1 MEAVQPPVVER
12 FLVERLAASGGMGRV
27 YRARDADS
35 GEAVALKVLDA
46 RGAAG
51 TRSRALERF
60 AREARLLAQLRHPGI
75 VRFIAFGTTPR
86 GEPYLAMEWID
97 GETLAARLSRGPL
110 SLQETL
116 ALTTALASALATAH
130 AAGIVHRDIKPSNV
144 LLADGDVARAK
155 IIDFGIARF
164 APLASDVTRPG
175 GVLGTPGYMAPEQA
189 RALRDIDARAD
200 VYALGC
206 VVFRCVTGRL
216 PFEGDDAL
224 SVLAKILLERTPR
237 VREFAPGVSP
247 SLDDLVARML
257 AKEPAGRPADG
268 AVLVGELAALDIA
281 VDPAASRNVRPPALG
296 EAEQRFVSLVVVP
309 GGTAVRA
316 DTDEP
321 TLVEDTEGAPARI
334 ANVVGRFGCEIEW
347 LADGSLVAVLAG
359 YGSATDQAAQAARCA
374 LALRQVLP
382 REPIVLA
389 TGRAERAAGTGGAP
403 VGEVIDRAAKL
414 AQRARAGSVRPDSVL
429 VDEVTA
435 GLLDSRFD
443 VSGLELCAER
453 EPTDATRSLLGRPV
467 PCIGRD
473 HEVATLLSLIDACC
487 EERAPRAVLVTA
499 GAGVGKSRLRHELV
513 RQLRARGDD
522 VEVWTAR
529 GDPMSAGAPFGMVA
543 QVLRRALGLVEG
555 EPASARRR
563 KLRARVARH
572 VAPGDR
578 DRVVEF
584 LGELVGAPGA
594 EESVELRV
602 ARQDPMLMGD
612 QLRRAWET
620 FLAGACA
627 TRPVLVVLEDL
638 HWGDVPSVRFFDA
651 ALALERTSLAVLALA
666 RPEVHDVFPRLWS
679 ERAMQELRLA
689 PLGRRA
695 SETLVRHALG
705 DTVTQG
711 MVERIVERAAG
722 NAFYLEELVRAAQS
736 EGGDA
741 LPETVLAMVQ
751 ARLDRLEADER
762 RLLRGASVYGR
773 TFWRGGAAALL
784 GDGGEG
790 RDSADLRAVD
800 ATLDRLVA
808 RELVSRRASS
818 TFANEVEYAFRHEI
832 VREAA
837 YAMLTD
843 RDRRAGHALA
853 AAWLESRGEPSA
865 LVLAEHWER
874 GGDRARALVG
884 YERAAAQALE
894 GNDFDATVARAERGI
909 ACGAYGD
916 RLGRLRLLQAE
927 AQRWRGDLRASR
939 TAALEAFSLI
949 PTDRAAWFETAGLLG
964 LMSSALGDIGWV
976 ISLAERIAGI
986 GPAALSR
993 DAQSAYLVAA
1003 GRVASQLFYSGNGE
1017 LGSRLLAH
1025 VDAEL
1030 PRCHPDPTALAA
1042 LAFARGVR
1050 AVTSGDY
1057 SAALDGFREARVRY
1071 ESAGDVRSQAMVLG
1085 NIAYAHMLVGRY
1097 EEAAGLLASLEAVA
1111 RRMGLKHTIAG
1122 VQHNLGLA
1130 LARAGRIAEAREA
1143 ERAALD
1149 LLVAQGNARV
1159 AAGARAYLASIL
1171 AAQGELGAAER
1182 EALVAAETPHP
1193 SPSVRALTLA
1203 TLADVRL
1210 ARGRVRE
1217 ALEAAEQA
1225 AAILEPLVSDEN
1237 EILVRVTLARA
1248 LRACGEV
1255 ERARDAIRVTR
1266 ERLAARASCIGDP
1279 ELRASF
1285 LERVPEN
1292 AAARALAVELLDASS
1307 PSGRGGG

>member
-1 MEAVQPPVVER
+1 VQPPVDER
-12 FLVERLAASGGMGRV
+12 FVVERLAASGGMGRV

-35 GEAVALKVLDA
+35 GEPVAIKVLDA
-46 RGAAG
+46 RGAPG

-75 VRFIAFGTTPR
+75 VRFISFGTTPR

-97 GETLAARLSRGPL
+97 GETLAARLARGPL

-116 ALTTALASALATAH
+116 ALTSALTSALATAH

-206 VVFRCVTGRL
+206 VVFRCLTGRL

-237 VREFAPGVSP
+237 VREFAPAVSP

-257 AKEPAGRPADG
+257 AKEPAGRPTDG
-268 AVLVGELAALDIA
+268 AALIVELAALEIA
-281 VDPAASRNVRPPALG
+281 PDSAAARSVRPPALG
-296 EAEQRFVSLVVVP
+296 EAEQRFVCLVVVP

-321 TLVEDTEGAPARI
+321 TLVDDTEGAPARI
-334 ANVVGRFGCEIEW
+334 ASVVGRFGGEIEW
-347 LADGSLVAVLAG
+347 LADGSLVAILAG

-374 LALRQVLP
+374 LALRQALP

-389 TGRAERAAGTGGAP
+389 TGRAERVAGTGGAP

-414 AQRARAGSVRPDSVL
+414 AQTARGGSRRPDTVL
-429 VDEVTA
+429 IDEVTA
-435 GLLDSRFD
+435 GLLDSRFE

-473 HEVATLLSLIDACC
+473 HEVATLSSVVDACR

-513 RQLRARGDD
+513 RQLRVRGDD
-522 VEVWTAR
+522 IDIWTAR

-543 QVLRRALGLVEG
+543 QVLRHALGLVEG

-584 LGELVGAPGA
+584 LGELVGAPGT

-620 FLAGACA
+620 FLAGACGS
-627 TRPVLVVLEDL
+627 RPVLVILEDL

-705 DTVTQG
+705 DSVTQG
-711 MVERIVERAAG
+711 TVERIVERAAG
-722 NAFYLEELVRAAQS
+722 NAFYLEELVRAAQT
-736 EGGDA
+736 EGSDA

-784 GDGGEG
+784 GGVADG
-790 RDSADLRAVD
+790 ADLRAVD
-800 ATLDRLVA
+800 VTLDRLVA

-874 GGDRARALVG
+874 GGDRARALGG

-949 PTDRAAWFETAGLLG
+949 PSDRAAWYETAGLLG

-976 ISLAERIAGI
+976 ISLAERLTGIATTT
-986 GPAALSR
+986 LSR
-993 DAQSAYLVAA
+993 EAQSAYLVAA

-1025 VDAEL
+1025 VDSEL

-1042 LAFARGVR
+1042 LAFGRGVR

-1057 SAALDGFREARVRY
+1057 SAALEGFREARVRY

-1097 EEAAGLLASLEAVA
+1097 EEAAELLASLEAVA

-1130 LARAGRIAEAREA
+1130 LARAGRLAEAREA

-1149 LLVAQGNARV
+1149 LLVLQGNSRV

-1217 ALEAAEQA
+1217 ALDAAEQA
-1225 AAILEPLVSDEN
+1225 ATLLEPMGSDEN
-1237 EILVRVTLARA
+1237 EILVRLTLARA
-1248 LRACGEV
+1248 LRACGET
-1255 ERARDAIRVTR
+1255 ERARGVIRITR
-1266 ERLAARASCIGDP
+1266 ERLHARAACIGDAG
-1279 ELRASF
+1279 LRTSF

-1292 AAARALAVELLDASS
+1292 AAAKALAAELLDA
-1307 PSGRGGG
+1307 PPLREGG